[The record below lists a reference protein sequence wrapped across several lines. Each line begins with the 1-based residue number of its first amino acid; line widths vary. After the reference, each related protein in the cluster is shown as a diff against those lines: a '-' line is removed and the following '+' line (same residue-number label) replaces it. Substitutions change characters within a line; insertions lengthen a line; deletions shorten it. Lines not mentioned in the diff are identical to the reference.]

1 MKTNCQGKDI
11 KTTHALNGYYH
22 CATLTMMRDHVI
34 YRPNLGTSR
43 ACLAQLVEHLIC
55 NQRVGGSNP
64 STGMGLWKET
74 ALMRN
79 LSPQV
84 YLATTHYLRCWE
96 QLSLRCSL
104 DADASGVSG
113 ERPRGSRQLH
123 HYGDVRQFG
132 APPACGAGASR
143 FDPGTSHD

>member
-1 MKTNCQGKDI
+1 MLTLKNIVKTSCQGKDI
-11 KTTHALNGYYH
+11 KTTHVLNGYYH

-34 YRPNLGTSR
+34 YRPNIGTSR

-84 YLATTHYLRCWE
+84 YLATAQHPNCREKCRCDVVWIRMC
-96 QLSLRCSL
+96 LGRVARDRAAL
-104 DADASGVSG
+104 VS
-113 ERPRGSRQLH
+113 
-123 HYGDVRQFG
+123 YIIMV
-132 APPACGAGASR
+132 
-143 FDPGTSHD
+143 T

>member
-1 MKTNCQGKDI
+1 MLTLKNIVKTSCQGKDI
-11 KTTHALNGYYH
+11 KTTHVLNGYYH

-34 YRPNLGTSR
+34 YRPNIGTSR

-84 YLATTHYLRCWE
+84 YLATTRHLRCRE
-96 QLSLRCSL
+96 ELSL
-104 DADASGVSG
+104 
-113 ERPRGSRQLH
+113 
-123 HYGDVRQFG
+123 
-132 APPACGAGASR
+132 
-143 FDPGTSHD
+143 